1 MDVSST
7 THCTAVD
14 ILAHIYL
21 ADAPTSSVGECCG
34 MVESDYREIEWAV
47 LSMDAQPIEFILT
60 KKSTLNLRECSNDG
74 R

>member
-1 MDVSST
+1 
-7 THCTAVD
+7 
-14 ILAHIYL
+14 
-21 ADAPTSSVGECCG
+21 VGECCG

-60 KKSTLNLRECSNDG
+60 KKSTLNLREYSNDG